1 MLLFCLRYIRI
12 FARKIKPIR
21 IDIKIVFI
29 NSYKN
34 RMKKILF
41 ILISAL
47 CIYACT
53 PTDYAINGTVD
64 NEALNGTTIFL
75 KQRIDREWITI
86 DSAVVSDMSFTF
98 KGVCDTAKIA
108 YLMYEFPKGNS
119 VRQAFVLEN
128 GKISVAVD
136 TTGFMTFAGTKQN
149 ELLQSYQN
157 EKNVIYTAEEKNYNA
172 QLDTTNTED
181 QRKSLEEE
189 MKDLETKEISIDKKY
204 STDNINTLVGN
215 HIFMNS
221 FYAMSVPQKD
231 SIVSLMNDETKNVK
245 RISEIIQDLSTEKKV
260 AVGQPYTDFRL
271 PTLSGDSL
279 SLSELVGK
287 SDYLLVDFW
296 ASWCGPC
303 IRSLP
308 ELKKLYEQYKGTR
321 FQIVGVSLDDN
332 KEAWAGAIQ
341 SHNLTWNHISDL
353 KGWKNEGARAYAVN
367 SIPCTVLI
375 DKEGKIIGRNLS
387 HSEIENFLKKNDDT
401 KE

>member
-1 MLLFCLRYIRI
+1 
-12 FARKIKPIR
+12 
-21 IDIKIVFI
+21 
-29 NSYKN
+29 
-34 RMKKILF
+34 MKKILF

-53 PTDYAINGTVD
+53 PTDYVINGTVD

-75 KQRIDREWITI
+75 KQKIDREWITI
-86 DSAVVSDMSFTF
+86 DSTVVSDKSFAF
-98 KGVCDTAKIA
+98 KGICDTAKIA
-108 YLMYEFPKGNS
+108 YIMYEFPESNRI
-119 VRQAFVLEN
+119 RQAFVLEN
-128 GKISVAVD
+128 GKISVTID

-149 ELLQSYQN
+149 ELLQNYQN
-157 EKNVIYTAEEKNYNA
+157 EKNVMYAAEEKNYNA
-172 QLDTTNTED
+172 QKDTTVTEE
-181 QRKSLEEE
+181 QRKSLEKE
-189 MKDLETKEISIDKKY
+189 MEDLVAKENHIDIKY

-221 FYAMSVPQKD
+221 FYAMSVAQKD

-245 RISEIIQDLSTEKKV
+245 RISEIILDLSTEKKV
-260 AVGQPYTDFRL
+260 AVGQPYTNFKL
-271 PTLSGDSL
+271 PALAGDSL

-321 FQIVGVSLDDN
+321 FQILGVSLDED
-332 KEAWAGAIQ
+332 KEAWVGAIQ

-367 SIPCTVLI
+367 SIPCTVLLN
-375 DKEGKIIGRNLS
+375 KEGKIVGRNLS
-387 HSEIENFLKKNDDT
+387 DSEIENFLKKNEDI